1 MKKELFLISISTIA
15 LLCMSGCHGKG
26 SDTIKVSETDVTVSA
41 SAQTVNLYT
50 EGDFDFDCIYYST
63 EKDGVEIYD
72 VTISKACIDGE
83 YDYTA
88 PWFSIHT
95 ANNRHKIIIELQENT
110 SGIPR
115 YFRVQIYSGDYYQ
128 WISVSQSS

>member
-15 LLCMSGCHGKG
+15 LLCISGCYGKG

-50 EGDFDFDCIYYST
+50 EGDFDFGGIYYST
-63 EKDGVEIYD
+63 EKEGVEIYD
-72 VTISKACIDGE
+72 VTINSACTGEE
-83 YDYTA
+83 YDYNA
-88 PWFSIHT
+88 PWFSIRT

-128 WISVSQSS
+128 WISIFQNS